1 MTMTYSTSQVPVRM
15 DSLPNTLLDCARHLT
30 DHAGNNIA
38 LTLITPDDTR
48 HFTTTEFFNQSARY
62 ARALEKAGVELG
74 DLVVLVLQHGEDVL
88 FGFWG
93 ALLLGAVP
101 SIMPFLTPKLDPD
114 RYYDSV
120 SKLVRLSAVKAVI
133 TYPELQP
140 ALEKALAG
148 IDTLA
153 AIMNVTD
160 LESAGA
166 TSNYL
171 ADYLDRAPSRPADT
185 AFLQHSSGST
195 GLQKG
200 VMLSHGAVLNQ
211 IAAYSESINLT
222 PDDVIVSWLPL
233 YHDMGLIAGFIMPII
248 QGNHLVLMS
257 PFHWIREPLVLLRAV
272 QDYNGTICWLPNFA
286 YNFMATRVR
295 PSALENLDNPLDVS
309 SLRAV
314 INCSEPVRDD
324 SHQTFYDFYAEY
336 GLNRAALQTCY
347 AMAEN
352 TFAVTQSDITRLP
365 NVDVINR
372 TAIME
377 RKIAEPMDATQA
389 GENGAA
395 RRMVSCGKPIPNT
408 EIRVVDAERNPL
420 PERHVGEIAL
430 RSNCMLSGYYRREE
444 ETAQALDGEWY
455 YTGDLGYIAAGELYI
470 TGRQKDL
477 IIVGGKNIYPQDIEN
492 ILNDIPGVHP
502 GRTVA
507 FGVFNDSLGTED
519 LAVLAE
525 VDTADPDEHKAI
537 TREIRAR
544 IAQSTD
550 TMAKFVHLV
559 EPMWLHKTSSGKIAR
574 GANRDKFLTEVLGRN
589 GK

>member
-1 MTMTYSTSQVPVRM
+1 MTMTHSTTHVPVQM
-15 DSLPNTLLDCARHLT
+15 DALPNTLLDCARHLAE
-30 DHAGNNIA
+30 HAGNNTA

-48 HFTTTEFFNQSARY
+48 QFTYREFFDQAARY
-62 ARALEKAGVELG
+62 ARALEKAGVAPG

-93 ALLLGAVP
+93 AMLLGAIP
-101 SIMPFLTPKLDPD
+101 SIMPFLTPKLDPE

-120 SKLVRLSAVKAVI
+120 SKLVRLSEVKAVI
-133 TYPELQP
+133 TYPEMQRS
-140 ALEKALAG
+140 LEDALAG

-160 LESAGA
+160 LAPEGA
-166 TSNYL
+166 L
-171 ADYLDRAPSRPADT
+171 ADFLDRAPSRPEDT

-211 IAAYSESINLT
+211 IAAYSESIKLV
-222 PDDVIVSWLPL
+222 PEDVIVSWLPL
-233 YHDMGLIAGFIMPII
+233 YHDMGLIAGFIMPVI
-248 QGNHLVLMS
+248 QGVHLVLMS
-257 PFHWIREPLVLLRAV
+257 PFHWIRDPLVLLRAI
-272 QDYNGTICWLPNFA
+272 QDHNGTLCWLPNFA

-295 PSALENLDNPLDVS
+295 PSALDDLDIS
-309 SLRAV
+309 SLRAA

-324 SHQTFYDFYAEY
+324 SHRTFYDFYAEY
-336 GLNRAALQTCY
+336 GLNISALQTCY

-352 TFAVTQSDITRLP
+352 TFAVTQSDIQGEP
-365 NVDVINR
+365 NVDEIDR
-372 TAIME
+372 PAFME
-377 RKIAEPMDATQA
+377 RRVAQPSKGGDGPTV
-389 GENGAA
+389 
-395 RRMVSCGKPIPNT
+395 RMVSCGTPIPHT
-408 EIRVVDAERNPL
+408 EIRVVDAERNEL
-420 PERHVGEIAL
+420 PERHIGEIVL
-430 RSNCMLSGYYRREE
+430 SSNCMLSGYYRRED
-444 ETAQALDGEWY
+444 ETAKALDGAWY
-455 YTGDLGYIAAGELYI
+455 YTGDLGYIADGELYI

-502 GRTVA
+502 GRAVA
-507 FGVFNDSLGTED
+507 FGVFNESLGTED

-525 VDTADPDEHKAI
+525 VETDDPADHKEI
-537 TREIRAR
+537 TREIRTR

-559 EPMWLHKTSSGKIAR
+559 EPMWLLKTSSGKIAR
-574 GANRDKFLTEVLGRN
+574 RANRDKFLKDVLGRN
-589 GK
+589 GMSG